1 MWALSIGAGGLVV
14 AAAAGGPRPS
24 PATLFH
30 APASRRGRAL
40 RAAGLLGAA
49 TLAVRIPELVLH
61 TALVAIAAGLVYVA
75 AGDLLRVVAP
85 PSCAARKLRAAA
97 LAAGL
102 LGLIAF
108 VVAVP
113 AI

>member
-1 MWALSIGAGGLVV
+1 MA
-14 AAAAGGPRPS
+14 PS
-24 PATLFH
+24 PATLLA

-40 RAAGLLGAA
+40 RATALLGVAA
-49 TLAVRIPELVLH
+49 LAVQFPELVLH
-61 TALVAIAAGLVYVA
+61 TGLVAIAAGLVYVA

-85 PSCAARKLRAAA
+85 PRCAAQRLRAAA

-108 VVAVP
+108 AVA
-113 AI
+113 I

>member
-1 MWALSIGAGGLVV
+1 
-14 AAAAGGPRPS
+14 
-24 PATLFH
+24 
-30 APASRRGRAL
+30 
-40 RAAGLLGAA
+40 
-49 TLAVRIPELVLH
+49 VLH

-97 LAAGL
+97 LAASL
-102 LGLIAF
+102 LALIAI